1 MFDFFKKKSRLAT
14 YEQPVLIAS
23 SMLPGFLQFVS
34 RDTGTGIPW
43 MKVVDEDE
51 IPYGELYFNY
61 IGNGKCKRSMK
72 HDPVPTG
79 AMESK
84 LSLDLRNRVNDHAFS
99 VNHFGTEYT
108 QTEMFTVCFYLRKE
122 F

>member
-23 SMLPGFLQFVS
+23 SMMPGFLQFVS
-34 RDTGTGIPW
+34 VDTGTRIPW

-108 QTEMFTVCFYLRKE
+108 RTEMFTVCFYLRKE